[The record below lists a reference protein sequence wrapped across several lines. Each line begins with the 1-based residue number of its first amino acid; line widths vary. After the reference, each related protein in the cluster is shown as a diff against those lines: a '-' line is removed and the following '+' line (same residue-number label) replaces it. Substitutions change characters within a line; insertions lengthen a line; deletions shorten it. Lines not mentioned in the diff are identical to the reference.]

1 MNPKKLFFIY
11 PKFLQNGFF
20 STGRRLVHPAAGLRF
35 RLQHGSSVFRDDS
48 AARLQLWP
56 QPGSPVFRDDS
67 AARLRLWHRPGSS
80 VFRADSGHRF
90 RFRLRPGSQVFK
102 TDSGRRFRHERG
114 LIFSLQKPRQKWRK
128 TATISV
134 GKLARY
140 IYIPLPICQFMD
152 VAVFLPKTM
161 LFRAFWPFFCYN
173 HSDLIFS
180 PKTAVFLP
188 ANHRFSTLK
197 YDHFLP

>member
-1 MNPKKLFFIY
+1 MIQRPDFSSGPNQGVRFSEMIQPPDSGSGPNPGARFSKLI
-11 PKFLQNGFF
+11 P
-20 STGRRLVHPAAGLRF
+20 
-35 RLQHGSSVFRDDS
+35 
-48 AARLQLWP
+48 
-56 QPGSPVFRDDS
+56 
-67 AARLRLWHRPGSS
+67 AARLRLWHRLGSS
-80 VFRADSGHRF
+80 VFRDDSGHRF
-90 RFRLRPGSQVFK
+90 RFRLRPGSQVFRS
-102 TDSGRRFRHERG
+102 DFGRRFRHERG

-173 HSDLIFS
+173 HFDLIFS

-197 YDHFLP
+197 YDHFFPLIPVAHQEPIDQK

>member
-20 STGRRLVHPAAGLRF
+20 STGRRLVHPAPDSGSGHDPGAGFSELNP
-35 RLQHGSSVFRDDS
+35 

-56 QPGSPVFRDDS
+56 QPGSPDFRDDS
-67 AARLRLWHRPGSS
+67 AARLRLWPQPGSS
-80 VFRADSGHRF
+80 VFRDDSGHRF
-90 RFRLRPGSQVFK
+90 RFRLRPGSQVFRS
-102 TDSGRRFRHERG
+102 DFGRRFRHERG

>member
-20 STGRRLVHPAAGLRF
+20 STGRRLVHPAA
-35 RLQHGSSVFRDDS
+35 
-48 AARLQLWP
+48 
-56 QPGSPVFRDDS
+56 
-67 AARLRLWHRPGSS
+67 RLRLWHRLGSS
-80 VFRADSGHRF
+80 VFRADSGHRS
-90 RFRLRPGSQVFK
+90 RLWLRPGSQVFRS
-102 TDSGRRFRHERG
+102 DFGRRFRHERG

-173 HSDLIFS
+173 HFDLIFS
-180 PKTAVFLP
+180 PKIAVFLP

-197 YDHFLP
+197 YDHFFPLIPVAHQEPIDQK